1 MEIISVMMTLII
13 FLFIISFLI
22 VLSLI
27 YKINAKARINVDGG
41 KIDVAFEIM
50 NKKYNK
56 SKELNIWNSFLE
68 KFLKQEGAK
77 DIDVSENQ
85 VDTLIK
91 EIHDVASLVE
101 IETLNASFVLGTPFI
116 VSTIAFNVVA
126 STLIPIAYQ
135 KLFGGSGKLI
145 YKVIPDYNDF
155 KFKGN
160 VEISFFITTFQILL
174 VYIWLKRNN
183 DEFKFMVI

>member
-27 YKINAKARINVDGG
+27 YKIKAKARINVDGG

-91 EIHDVASLVE
+91 EIHDVASLVDV
-101 IETLNASFVLGTPFI
+101 ETLNASFILGTPFV
-116 VSTIAFNVVA
+116 VSTILSNVVA
-126 STLIPIAYQ
+126 STLIPIVYQ
-135 KLFGGSGKLI
+135 KLFNGSGKLI
-145 YKVIPDYNDF
+145 YEVIPDYNNF
-155 KFKGN
+155 RIEGN
-160 VEISFFITTFQILL
+160 IEISFFITSFQILL
-174 VYIWLKRNN
+174 VYIWLKKKNN
-183 DEFKFMVI
+183 KYKKGGK